1 MSAWPM
7 APNAASGRMDPVVP
21 KGQAVT
27 TTMTDATM
35 KAIAYDTYGGPEVLE
50 YKDWPRPTAE
60 PGQVLVR
67 VSATSI
73 NAADYRLMRADP
85 FLARFGGGL
94 RRPTKW
100 PVLGSDF
107 AGVVEAVGADVG
119 HVEVGTEVF
128 GDCFTDGR
136 GAFAEY
142 VSVAPDSLAPL
153 PEGTSMIE
161 AAAIPLAGITALQGV
176 RDLAEVSAGDR
187 VLIHGAGGGVGIM
200 AVQIAKARGAEVT
213 ALCGPTS
220 RPVVEQCGAD
230 RVIDYTVS
238 DIADDEGGYDS
249 IIAVNGY
256 NPLATY
262 KRLLGPGGR
271 LVTIGGTGRTF
282 LDAMVFA
289 RFAFMG
295 SGKSASIL
303 DIDNEKR
310 HTDLLELRR
319 MIAEGEL
326 AVFVDRTY
334 PLEQAADA
342 MRYVEGGHVP
352 GKVVLTIPS

>member
-1 MSAWPM
+1 MTA
-7 APNAASGRMDPVVP
+7 
-21 KGQAVT
+21 T
-27 TTMTDATM
+27 TNDETMTATTM

-50 YKDWPRPTAE
+50 YTDWPRPTAE

-67 VSATSI
+67 VSAASI

-85 FLARFGGGL
+85 FLARFGSGL
-94 RRPTKW
+94 LRPRKW

-107 AGVVEAVGADVG
+107 AGVVEAIGDGVDD
-119 HVEVGTEVF
+119 VEVGSEVF
-128 GDCFTDGR
+128 GDCFTDRR

-142 VSVAPDSLAPL
+142 VSVAPESLAQIPN
-153 PEGTSMIE
+153 GMGMVE
-161 AAAIPLAGITALQGV
+161 AAAVPLAGITALQGV
-176 RDLAEVSAGDR
+176 RDLAEASAGDR

-200 AVQIAKARGAEVT
+200 TVQITKAWGAEVT
-213 ALCGPTS
+213 AVCGPTS

-230 RVIDYTVS
+230 RIIDYTVS

-256 NPLATY
+256 NPLSVY
-262 KRLLGPGGR
+262 KRLLAPGGR

-282 LDAMVFA
+282 LDALVLA
-289 RFAFMG
+289 RFAFIG

-303 DIDNEKR
+303 DIDNDKR

-319 MIAEGEL
+319 MIGEGEL
-326 AVFVDRTY
+326 TVFVDRTY
-334 PLEQAADA
+334 PLDQAADA
-342 MRYVEGGHVP
+342 IRYVEGGHVP